1 MSCVVAVA
9 EFLAFVSY
17 KLLFI
22 VHSMNELARSR
33 GKTASACP
41 ICKATCIAS
50 SNCKGLGG

>member
-9 EFLAFVSY
+9 EFLASVSY